1 MKKFCLFFLFLCLS
15 LIQMSAKTGYDRGY
29 VGNVGLGTGVAVRGS
44 VGYTVGIETVH
55 GFDFGNGAFLG
66 GGLAIGGSL
75 YNNAIVD
82 GFVETKYNLLETPV
96 SPFIAVRGGVI
107 VPLVSEPDL
116 AGFVAPGVGIDF
128 SGFSARLSYRM
139 ISEYDQS
146 PRGVNFT
153 ISYSF

>member
-1 MKKFCLFFLFLCLS
+1 MKQFCVFVFFLCFS
-15 LIQMSAKTGYDRGY
+15 LLHMSAQTGYERGY
-29 VGNVGLGTGVAVRGS
+29 VGNIGFRAGIAARGS
-44 VGYTVGIETVH
+44 VGYTVGVETVH

-107 VPLVSEPDL
+107 IPIVAEPDL

-128 SGFSARLSYRM
+128 SGFSARLAYKM
-139 ISEYDQS
+139 ISKYDQS
-146 PRGVNFT
+146 PRGIDFT
-153 ISYSF
+153 ISYCF